1 MRLDL
6 ETTMIVDTTLASLQ
20 SEDLESDLK
29 KLIRRVAESKENA
42 NQDAARLAMGLTR
55 IANTRIKEKKI
66 AEAKSYLDQ
75 ADQVLQ
81 NYLKSDSRP
90 NNFLQVFSNFA
101 VAESSVGQ
109 HARALAMVR
118 QYPDPAMVP
127 QLMVR
132 VAASMK

>member
-1 MRLDL
+1 MLTIGHIVNSGDADELKQL
-6 ETTMIVDTTLASLQ
+6 ETRRNP
-20 SEDLESDLK
+20 LE
-29 KLIRRVAESKENA
+29 
-42 NQDAARLAMGLTR
+42 LAMGLTR

-81 NYLKSDSRP
+81 NYLESDSRP

-118 QYPDPAMVP
+118 QYPDPAMMP